1 MIRIYIAINYLY
13 QTMRQNRTT
22 IFLLVIFAII
32 VAVFVLKYSK
42 QDWQSQNEV
51 RDKTREKYE
60 KEKDWKGAELYLE
73 EQINENPNCKDDKD
87 LIEELNRIKELNV
100 LDNLTQ

>member
-1 MIRIYIAINYLY
+1 
-13 QTMRQNRTT
+13 MRQNRTT
-22 IFLLVIFAII
+22 FFLLAIFAII
-32 VAVFVLKYSK
+32 VAVFVLKYSN
-42 QDWQSQNEV
+42 DVWQSNNEV

-73 EQINENPNCKDDKD
+73 EQIKENPNCKDDKD

-100 LDNLTQ
+100 LDNPTQ

>member
-1 MIRIYIAINYLY
+1 
-13 QTMRQNRTT
+13 MRQNRTT
-22 IFLLVIFAII
+22 FFLLAIFAII
-32 VAVFVLKYSK
+32 VAVFVLKYSY
-42 QDWQSQNEV
+42 DNWQSNNEV

-73 EQINENPNCKDDKD
+73 EQIKENPNCKDDKD